1 MKNTKFFKVSM
12 ITVLL
17 AMLLCLMLVLTMVAC
32 NDVVEDTDDEVPTC
46 RRHVDRNNDGKC
58 DNCGAVVEK
67 NNDTDNDAKPDP
79 DPTPDPDPK
88 PDDGG
93 TDGGDTDGGDT
104 TETYDLD
111 FSSVVTDI
119 SSYTIN
125 IPSSTAYLGITTL
138 QDARAASGGNP
149 EVEQYLTAFDEYMKI
164 IEGDGGTITFSQ
176 IFYIRFQRKMID
188 IYQDVTEDRPLWE
201 MEEDENGE
209 LVFKLDEEGEK
220 IPVID
225 EETGEQVFETVV
237 IGQEKIGEEP
247 MKLFVAVDQEA
258 NTTYLHREID
268 DEGEYKYYLAEEDG
282 DYLLDEDGNT
292 IEFQLDETMS
302 LTYAFVYEKDEN
314 GDYIKLTDEN
324 GNYVYAD
331 ENTDP
336 HEFTLEHIVE
346 KEQVDFALDILKLRV
361 VGDIAFA
368 CFALPMPDYCYG
380 KGQWAVKLASGEI
393 VKFTAKDLPKRYED
407 CTEKEKETYNVT
419 NYITNNFV
427 QSYAINLVNNKIYS
441 LAGLD
446 IAEID
451 PAGFFKL
458 VGRPDDIWNIVVDND
473 SVLFQALNVTPLFDN
488 KANNFVKKDN
498 NGILYV
504 QNSKA
509 TTVQIV
515 YQQYNGG
522 YAYTVIFPEKGHV
535 DVSYDGEVVPYF
547 LFDFSGNAYTFDDG
561 KLKKVEGIENKDG
574 KLELTLS
581 EKDYS
586 DTTEKL
592 NFQCEGGILG
602 KVVEIFALKRK
613 IYATTFRVID
623 AVSFYEMF
631 VMYIRN
637 VEDIDCGELL
647 VGRAHSYI
655 SDEHGTSDGYQALA
669 YSRGE
674 LHPSGKASEIGVYSI
689 QYDDGILIFD
699 KNFGNLKVYLLK
711 SADLIREDE
720 KEYFKEFDSNITG
733 RTGAIIEGCY
743 YREIKLMYNTEEVT
757 TILDIKTD
765 LISEDSALYL
775 TINLGYVSGITE
787 TIVYASIDL
796 LDTLHEIVC
805 FDDEDDTT
813 ITRADDTSHLIAIEP
828 IN

>member
-1 MKNTKFFKVSM
+1 MKHTKFFKVSM
-12 ITVLL
+12 FTVLL

-32 NDVVEDTDDEVPTC
+32 NDVEDTDDEVPTC

-58 DNCGAVVEK
+58 DKCGATVEN

-88 PDDGG
+88 PDDG

-176 IFYIRFQRKMID
+176 ILYIRFQRKMVD

-209 LVFKLDEEGEK
+209 LVFKLDEDGEK

-225 EETGEQVFETVV
+225 EETGEQAFETVV

-282 DYLLDEDGNT
+282 DYLLDEDGNP

-380 KGQWAVKLASGEI
+380 KGQWAVKLASGEV

-458 VGRPDDIWNIVVDND
+458 VGRPDDVWNIVVDND

-488 KANNFVKKDN
+488 EANNFVKKDN

-504 QNSKA
+504 ENSKA

-522 YAYTVIFPEKGHV
+522 FAYTVVYPAMPDRTLDPELVPHFIFDKKG
-535 DVSYDGEVVPYF
+535 
-547 LFDFSGNAYTFDDG
+547 NTYTFDDG
-561 KLKKVEGIENKDG
+561 KVKRIEGVRTNEND
-574 KLELTLS
+574 KLELVLS

-586 DTTEKL
+586 DTSEKL
-592 NFQCEGGILG
+592 ELEFKGIIGYAIEFFLINR
-602 KVVEIFALKRK
+602 KLYTVVDGLLDSGIKFTDTIA
-613 IYATTFRVID
+613 
-623 AVSFYEMF
+623 
-631 VMYIRN
+631 MYIRD
-637 VEDIDCGELL
+637 VEDVDIGEPLAKG
-647 VGRAHSYI
+647 VIHYI
-655 SDEHGTSDGYQALA
+655 SDEKGTNEGFSALGYTAG
-669 YSRGE
+669 YD
-674 LHPSGKASEIGVYSI
+674 SI
-689 QYDDGILIFD
+689 PYNDREAFCILYDDGILIID
-699 KNFGNLKVYLLK
+699 KKADVPRVLLLK
-711 SADLIREDE
+711 TEDFIKDEEREL
-720 KEYFKEFDSNITG
+720 FKPVDSTITA
-733 RTGAIIEGCY
+733 RTGNCIKGCY
-743 YREIKLMYNTEEVT
+743 YREIDITYMGEKVESLMDVESVA
-757 TILDIKTD
+757 DID
-765 LISEDSALYL
+765 LSALYL
-775 TINLGYVSGITE
+775 KINLGYVSGITE

>member
-1 MKNTKFFKVSM
+1 MKNAKFFKVSM
-12 ITVLL
+12 FTVLL

-32 NDVVEDTDDEVPTC
+32 NDVEDTDDEVPTC
-46 RRHVDRNNDGKC
+46 RRHVDRNKDGKC

-176 IFYIRFQRKMID
+176 IFYIRFQRKMVD

-209 LVFKLDEEGEK
+209 LVFKLDEDGEK

-225 EETGEQVFETVV
+225 EETGEQAFETVV
-237 IGQEKIGEEP
+237 IAQEKIGEEP

-282 DYLLDEDGNT
+282 DYLLDEDGNPV
-292 IEFQLDETMS
+292 EFQLDETMS

-407 CTEKEKETYNVT
+407 CTEAEKETYNVT

-488 KANNFVKKDN
+488 EANNFVKKDN

-504 QNSKA
+504 ENSKA
-509 TTVQIV
+509 ATVQIV

-522 YAYTVIFPEKGHV
+522 FAYTVVYPAMPHGLFKTEL
-535 DVSYDGEVVPYF
+535 VPYF
-547 LFDFSGNAYTFDDG
+547 IFDKKGNTYTFDDG
-561 KLKKVEGIENKDG
+561 KVKRIEGVRTNEND
-574 KLELTLS
+574 KLELVLS

-586 DTTEKL
+586 DTSEKL
-592 NFQCEGGILG
+592 ELEFKGIIGYSIGFFLINR
-602 KVVEIFALKRK
+602 KLYTVVDRLVDSGIKFTDTIA
-613 IYATTFRVID
+613 
-623 AVSFYEMF
+623 
-631 VMYIRN
+631 MYIRD
-637 VEDIDCGELL
+637 VEDVDIGEPLYEVL
-647 VGRAHSYI
+647 GYI
-655 SDEHGTSDGYQALA
+655 SDEKGTNEGFSALGYTAGYDCIPYNNREAFCIL
-669 YSRGE
+669 
-674 LHPSGKASEIGVYSI
+674 
-689 QYDDGILIFD
+689 YDDGILIID
-699 KNFGNLKVYLLK
+699 KKADVPRVLLLK
-711 SADLIREDE
+711 TEDFIKDEEREL
-720 KEYFKEFDSNITG
+720 FKPVDSTITA
-733 RTGAIIEGCY
+733 RTGNCIKGCY
-743 YREIKLMYNTEEVT
+743 YREIDITYMGEKVES
-757 TILDIKTD
+757 ILDVESVADMD
-765 LISEDSALYL
+765 LSALYL
-775 TINLGYVSGITE
+775 KINLGYVSGITE

-813 ITRADDTSHLIAIEP
+813 ITRKDDTSHLIAIEP